1 MARRKHEPLQMIRS
15 FTFVV
20 VLFAGLAF
28 AEKTDAQILKEFGA
42 EVLKSAPASVQSGS
56 PIDKARYGFAKY
68 CDMLAK
74 NDVAV
79 NSNLWTRLQNL
90 ARNQDASKWT
100 CGDHANN
107 LEAVF
112 RGMGVKEPMGMISA
126 DADSSLPTPNAD
138 HGALGIS
145 YQGKFHFFDAWQL
158 AVNNGGKYTGAD
170 SSKWNGMDSKAW
182 ETEMKKQGYVRF
194 ADDGTHFRAGLDP
207 ALQKYLKVQPGDVM
221 HPPKDLSAVSKEQLQ
236 AHIDA
241 LKAQH
246 KALQDELTALPP
258 GADVAGNQIRAEQK
272 SLFQEVMRLKKE
284 LGTRK

>member
-1 MARRKHEPLQMIRS
+1 MLRS
-15 FTFVV
+15 L
-20 VLFAGLAF
+20 VLAVTLISLPVF

-42 EVLKSAPASVQSGS
+42 DVLKNAPAAVQNGS
-56 PIDKARYGFAKY
+56 PIDKAKYGFAKY

-74 NDVAV
+74 NEVGV

-90 ARNQDASKWT
+90 ARNWDATKWT

-112 RGMGVKEPMGMISA
+112 RGMGIKEPMGMISA

-170 SSKWNGMDSKAW
+170 TSKWNGMDSKAW
-182 ETEMKKQGYVRF
+182 EAEMKKQGYVRF
-194 ADDGTHFRAGLDP
+194 ADDGTNFRAGLDP
-207 ALQKYLKVQPGDVM
+207 ALAKYLKVQPGDVM
-221 HPPKDLSAVSKEQLQ
+221 HPPKDLSGVSKEQLQ

-246 KALQDELTALPP
+246 KVLQEELTALPP
-258 GADVAGNQIRAEQK
+258 GADAAGNQIRSEQK
-272 SLFQEVMRLKKE
+272 ALYNEVMRLKKE
-284 LGTRK
+284 LARR